1 MQKSSG
7 KVSLCLWFFCIH
19 SFLFTY
25 SKFQPVRYYKKKE
38 EIDRRRA
45 DIQPIGESLKALMKA
60 YRLDGKLSEVNIVQS
75 WERIMGKPIALKTQ
89 ELYFR
94 DHKLFVRLTS
104 APLKHELNMSKSKVL
119 ELLNREAGEGTVVDV
134 VFL

>member
-1 MQKSSG
+1 M
-7 KVSLCLWFFCIH
+7 
-19 SFLFTY
+19 
-25 SKFQPVRYYKKKE
+25 RYYKKKE

-45 DIQPIGESLKALMKA
+45 DMQPIGESLKALMKA

-119 ELLNREAGEGTVVDV
+119 ELLSREAGEGVVTDV